1 MKKINIILTQAIA
14 TLIFTSVSLPALSE
28 TENSSIPTENS
39 SITTEQII
47 NSSSNGRLRRE
58 RRNIR
63 RQRRRIIR
71 QVINDAPEGDRRS
84 IRRDVLT
91 VARREDIRELP
102 LPLYERLL
110 ELAARP
116 HSYLPLTAFAEAD
129 GASQLVQHYLIDTTD
144 FQPNIFTSQISG
156 INDQALQTGANFANG
171 GLPTI
176 GAIRVLLE
184 PKEGLPTDPDDPRAF
199 LDMFTD
205 VSGLFVINNESGW
218 YEGWMVRDITIPEV
232 AEPRSDGSGQAQ
244 YGTITPKDAEALAAM
259 GTGNNTT
266 AGNFFTVDGNAPR
279 FPSVNDVFPTNVNNT
294 IPFPVSIGAFNSQQQ
309 SDVHAYWEF
318 NAGTNW
324 VFPHYELP
332 FTGGVP
338 GTFDDGLQYSVTSVV
353 PGSGPEGITNL
364 SEVLGDDPNN
374 PRDPDRAEAE
384 EGSGQRET
392 RLRFIPSRLTDEVLF
407 NVFLRV
413 KSFLPEVTDTGE
425 RLLRSY
431 AQEVARIDTDND
443 GVVSFAEADV
453 NGTSDGLPNTR
464 LYLPPSAFNRF
475 AITREI
481 NDALLAPRFAPSTRA
496 YVVSGNLTLVQPS
509 VNASLPRD
517 ADDR

>member
-1 MKKINIILTQAIA
+1 
-14 TLIFTSVSLPALSE
+14 
-28 TENSSIPTENS
+28 
-39 SITTEQII
+39 
-47 NSSSNGRLRRE
+47 
-58 RRNIR
+58 
-63 RQRRRIIR
+63 
-71 QVINDAPEGDRRS
+71 
-84 IRRDVLT
+84 
-91 VARREDIRELP
+91 
-102 LPLYERLL
+102 
-110 ELAARP
+110 
-116 HSYLPLTAFAEAD
+116 
-129 GASQLVQHYLIDTTD
+129 
-144 FQPNIFTSQISG
+144 
-156 INDQALQTGANFANG
+156 
-171 GLPTI
+171 
-176 GAIRVLLE
+176 
-184 PKEGLPTDPDDPRAF
+184 
-199 LDMFTD
+199 
-205 VSGLFVINNESGW
+205 
-218 YEGWMVRDITIPEV
+218 
-232 AEPRSDGSGQAQ
+232 
-244 YGTITPKDAEALAAM
+244 
-259 GTGNNTT
+259 
-266 AGNFFTVDGNAPR
+266 R
-279 FPSVNDVFPTNVNNT
+279 FPSVNDVWPDNVNNT
-294 IPFPVSIGAFNSQQQ
+294 VPFPVSIGAFNSLQQ
-309 SDVHAYWEF
+309 SDIHAYWEF

-338 GTFDDGLQYSVTSVV
+338 GTFDDGLQYSVASVI

-364 SEVLGDDPNN
+364 SQNLGDNPNN

-413 KSFLPEVTDTGE
+413 KSFLPGVTDIGE

-475 AITREI
+475 AVTREL
-481 NDALLAPRFAPSTRA
+481 NDGLLAPRFAPSTRA

-509 VNASLPRD
+509 IDASIPRD

>member
-1 MKKINIILTQAIA
+1 MVKKMKTNKLILSQAIA
-14 TLIFTSVSLPALSE
+14 AILITSTSLTVIGETNSDTASSQAEARASNPQRLS
-28 TENSSIPTENS
+28 P
-39 SITTEQII
+39 
-47 NSSSNGRLRRE
+47 RRT
-58 RRNIR
+58 IL
-63 RQRRRIIR
+63 R
-71 QVINDAPEGDRRS
+71 QVLDEAPEGDRRQ
-84 IRRDVLT
+84 IRRDVFT
-91 VARREDIRELP
+91 VLRRGDVRNLP
-102 LPLYERLL
+102 LPLYKRML

-116 HSYLPLTAFAEAD
+116 HTYLPQIAFAEAD
-129 GASQLVQHYLIDTTD
+129 DASQLVQHYLIDTTD
-144 FQPNIFTSQISG
+144 FQPNIFTSQIAG
-156 INDQALQTGANFANG
+156 INDRAIQTGANFAND

-184 PKEGLPTDPDDPRAF
+184 PKEDLPTDPDDPRAF

-205 VSGLFVINNESGW
+205 ISGLFVINNESGW
-218 YEGWMVRDITIPEV
+218 YEGWMIRDITIPDI
-232 AEPRSDGSGQAQ
+232 AEPRNDGTGQAQ
-244 YGTITPKDAEALAAM
+244 YGTITQADAEALADM
-259 GTGNNTT
+259 GTGNNATV
-266 AGNFFTVDGNAPR
+266 GSFFTVDGNAPR
-279 FPSVNDVFPTNVNNT
+279 FPSVNDVWPDNVNNT
-294 IPFPVSIGAFNSQQQ
+294 VPFPVSIGAFNSLQQ
-309 SDVHAYWEF
+309 SDIHAYWEF

-364 SEVLGDDPNN
+364 SLNLGDNPNN
-374 PRDPDRAEAE
+374 PRDPDRAEAD

-413 KSFLPEVTDTGE
+413 KSFLPEFTDTGE

-475 AITREI
+475 AVTREI

-496 YVVSGNLTLVQPS
+496 YVVAGNLTLVQPS
-509 VNASLPRD
+509 IDASIPRD